1 VKPAF
6 AFLLLAAAPA
16 LAQEAKFEP
25 QGDRFADAGACR
37 IYLEQRV
44 AEARGDDYVAVRGPY
59 AIGPGDVRIHM
70 VRSDGDGHVITE
82 YRCLDSELS
91 VRSWRHSMTGDADEP
106 ATVESMARDAEWL
119 KKDGPKQQ

>member
-1 VKPAF
+1 MKPAF
-6 AFLLLAAAPA
+6 ALLLLAAAPA

-70 VRSDGDGHVITE
+70 VRTDGDGHVITE

-91 VRSWRHSMTGDADEP
+91 VRSWRHSMTGSSDAAP
-106 ATVESMARDAEWL
+106 TVESMARDAEWL
-119 KKDGPKQQ
+119 KKAGPKQQ